1 MVRNDLFSMFVSG
14 VALVRPSEEQK
25 ESSMQGMMQQMMG
38 GEKAG
43 KDMLWA
49 RSSVTGTGTSRR

>member
-1 MVRNDLFSMFVSG
+1 MVRKDLFSMIVSG

-25 ESSMQGMMQQMMG
+25 GSSMRGMMHQMMG

-43 KDMLWA
+43 KDM
-49 RSSVTGTGTSRR
+49 